1 LIVQAELICS
11 FLRGEDLPIRIFI
24 QDERRFTPE
33 EGGLL
38 ILAFEYTLR
47 NLNGVKRNDAL
58 AIMIAKQIIAIAKNG
73 ERDPLKLSAKALAAL
88 RLKPGE
94 KAESF
99 NANPT
104 DDASRGIA

>member
-1 LIVQAELICS
+1 M
-11 FLRGEDLPIRIFI
+11 PIRIFI
-24 QDERRFTPE
+24 QDQGGFTPE
-33 EGGLL
+33 EGGFL

-47 NLNGVKRNDAL
+47 NLNGVKRTDTV

-94 KAESF
+94 QSESF
-99 NANPT
+99 NAKTT
-104 DDASRGIA
+104 DDASRGVA

>member
-1 LIVQAELICS
+1 M
-11 FLRGEDLPIRIFI
+11 PIRIFI
-24 QDERRFTPE
+24 QDECGFTPE

-47 NLNGVKRNDAL
+47 NLIGVKRTDTV

-88 RLKPGE
+88 GLRPGD

-99 NANPT
+99 NTKTT
-104 DDASRGIA
+104 DDTPRGPRVSLRSRNPRHSGQRH

>member
-1 LIVQAELICS
+1 
-11 FLRGEDLPIRIFI
+11 LPIRIFI
-24 QDERRFTPE
+24 QDEGRFTPE
-33 EGGLL
+33 DAGFL

-47 NLNGVKRNDAL
+47 TLNGIKRTDTL

-88 RLKPGE
+88 RLRPGD

-99 NANPT
+99 NVKTA
-104 DDASRGIA
+104 DDASRGFA